1 MRLHICHQ
9 KLPVKYLFTNTL
21 LMPLGIDWE
30 GAFVLLIFL
39 AGKVL
44 TENIKEKWNQP
55 ECIKYHWQ
63 RQRCIFVI
71 SYHRVYF
78 SYKTNESLWL
88 LLNRMSFTSDGSI
101 LVGQSLNLMV
111 FSYACGS
118 ESGKKGQGE
127 LDTMWHT

>member
-1 MRLHICHQ
+1 MYRPKPGIQSLGTRMVIEIKKKNREEQEMRLHICHQ

-63 RQRCIFVI
+63 RQRCIFVK

-78 SYKTNESLWL
+78 CHL
-88 LLNRMSFTSDGSI
+88 
-101 LVGQSLNLMV
+101 
-111 FSYACGS
+111 
-118 ESGKKGQGE
+118 
-127 LDTMWHT
+127 